1 LSSERHAGHFSV
13 DDSARRI
20 RHYRYAEERML
31 RTLGGWIALT
41 PELPAKLLFGRHVWD
56 CAQHADLWGK
66 RLPELRAPAQQ
77 SEPANDRVVK
87 FADLLESAEGP
98 RDTVERVAG
107 VYRVLKPHLVTVYAR
122 HLAHA
127 NPVYEPPTRRILE
140 RCVDE
145 ERRHAAAGAIV
156 LARLARDDASRERAK
171 GWEQRLL
178 VLLGE
183 AGGITGDVASPLI
196 DAAVL
201 AESPPAVKQDLVD
214 VPPDFDPAVLE
225 PDLAAAVDVYRDAL
239 ASADAAGAVA
249 RVTEPSARA
258 AVTAEH
264 DRLGDHVTAARVVA
278 LASIGHHRLVKVK
291 LEGSRVVG
299 HMQLRWTPS
308 AAGWRLTAAD
318 LVRVEPVDV
327 GPVL

>member
-1 LSSERHAGHFSV
+1 LSSARLAGHFSV

-20 RHYRYAEERML
+20 RNYRYAEERML
-31 RTLGGWIALT
+31 RALGGWIALT

-56 CAQHADLWGK
+56 CAQHADLWGR

-77 SEPANDRVVK
+77 SEPASDRVVK

-98 RDTVERVAG
+98 RETVERVSG

-122 HLAHA
+122 HLANA

-140 RCVDE
+140 RCLEE

-156 LARLARDDASRERAK
+156 LARLTRDETARQRQTV
-171 GWEQRLL
+171 WEQRLL
-178 VLLGE
+178 ALLAE
-183 AGGITGDVASPLI
+183 AGGITGDVESPLI

-201 AESPPAVKQDLVD
+201 AESPHAVKQDLVE

-225 PDLAAAVDVYRDAL
+225 RDLIAAVDAYRRAL
-239 ASADAAGAVA
+239 AVRGTDSLTALM
-249 RVTEPSARA
+249 EPSARA

-264 DRLGDHVTAARVVA
+264 DRLGDQVIGSRVVA
-278 LASIGHHRLVKVK
+278 LAAIGQQRIVKVR
-291 LEGSRVVG
+291 LEGARVVG
-299 HMQLRWTPS
+299 YVQLRWTPS
-308 AAGWRLTAAD
+308 PAGWRIAAAD

-327 GPVL
+327 SPAL

>member
-1 LSSERHAGHFSV
+1 LSSERLAGHFSV

-20 RHYRYAEERML
+20 RNYRYAEERML
-31 RTLGGWIALT
+31 RALGGWIALT

-87 FADLLESAEGP
+87 FADLLESVEGP
-98 RDTVERVAG
+98 RETLERVAG

-122 HLAHA
+122 HLGNA
-127 NPVYEPPTRRILE
+127 NPIYEPPTRRILE
-140 RCVDE
+140 RCLEE

-156 LARLARDDASRERAK
+156 LARLTRDAPARERQTV
-171 GWEQRLL
+171 WEQRLL
-178 VLLGE
+178 TLLTE
-183 AGGITGDVASPLI
+183 AGGITGDVESPVI

-201 AESPPAVKQDLVD
+201 AESPHAVKQDLVE

-225 PDLAAAVDVYRDAL
+225 RDLAAAVDVYRRALEAGDA
-239 ASADAAGAVA
+239 DGAMALV
-249 RVTEPSARA
+249 EPAARA
-258 AVTAEH
+258 GVMAEH
-264 DRLGDHVTAARVVA
+264 DRFGDQITDSRVVA
-278 LASIGHHRLVKVK
+278 LAAIGQQRLVKVR
-291 LEGSRVVG
+291 LEGVRVVG
-299 HMQLRWTPS
+299 QVQLRWTPS
-308 AAGWRLTAAD
+308 AAGWRIAAAD

-327 GPVL
+327 SPAI

>member
-1 LSSERHAGHFSV
+1 
-13 DDSARRI
+13 
-20 RHYRYAEERML
+20 ML
-31 RTLGGWIALT
+31 RALGGWIALT

-77 SEPANDRVVK
+77 SEPANDRLVK

-98 RDTVERVAG
+98 RATLERVAG

-122 HLAHA
+122 HLANA

-140 RCVDE
+140 RCIEE

-156 LARLARDDASRERAK
+156 LARLTRDETARERAK
-171 GWEQRLL
+171 VWEQRLL
-178 VLLGE
+178 ALLAE
-183 AGGITGDVASPLI
+183 AGGVTGDVLAPLI

-201 AESPPAVKQDLVD
+201 AESPHAVKQDLVE

-225 PDLAAAVDVYRDAL
+225 PDLAAAVDAYRHAL
-239 ASADAAGAVA
+239 ASGDAGGATALV
-249 RVTEPSARA
+249 EPSALRS
-258 AVTAEH
+258 VMAEH
-264 DRLGDHVTAARVVA
+264 DRLGDQVTASRVVA
-278 LASIGHHRLVKVK
+278 LASIGHHRLVKVR
-291 LEGSRVVG
+291 LEGARVVG
-299 HMQLRWTPS
+299 YVQLRWTPTE
-308 AAGWRLTAAD
+308 AGWRVAAAD

-327 GPVL
+327 GPAL

>member
-1 LSSERHAGHFSV
+1 MSSERLAGHFSV

-20 RHYRYAEERML
+20 RNYRYAEERTL
-31 RTLGGWIALT
+31 RALGGWIALT

-56 CAQHADLWGK
+56 CAQHADLWGR

-77 SEPANDRVVK
+77 SEPANDRLVK

-98 RDTVERVAG
+98 RETIERVAG

-156 LARLARDDASRERAK
+156 LARLTRDDGARERAK
-171 GWEQRLL
+171 MWEQRLL
-178 VLLGE
+178 TLLGE
-183 AGGITGDVASPLI
+183 AGGVTGDVAAPLI

-214 VPPDFDPAVLE
+214 VPADFDPAVLE
-225 PDLAAAVDVYRDAL
+225 RDLAAAVDAYRHAL
-239 ASADAAGAVA
+239 ESSDAAGAAALV
-249 RVTEPSARA
+249 EPSARA
-258 AVTAEH
+258 AVMAEH
-264 DRLGDHVTAARVVA
+264 DRLGDQVTASRVVA
-278 LASIGHHRLVKVK
+278 LAAIGRHRIVK
-291 LEGSRVVG
+291 LRLEGARVIGYV
-299 HMQLRWTPS
+299 QLRWTPS
-308 AAGWRLTAAD
+308 AAGWRVTAAD

-327 GPVL
+327 GPAF

>member
-1 LSSERHAGHFSV
+1 LSSARLAGHFSV

-20 RHYRYAEERML
+20 RNYRYAEERML
-31 RTLGGWIALT
+31 RALGGWIALT

-56 CAQHADLWGK
+56 CAQHADLWGR

-87 FADLLESAEGP
+87 FADLLESVERP
-98 RDTVERVAG
+98 RETLERVAG
-107 VYRVLKPHLVTVYAR
+107 VYRVLKLHLVTVYAR
-122 HLAHA
+122 HLANA

-140 RCVDE
+140 RCLEE

-156 LARLARDDASRERAK
+156 LARLTRDESARERQM

-178 VLLGE
+178 ALLAE
-183 AGGITGDVASPLI
+183 AGGITGDVEAPLI

-201 AESPPAVKQDLVD
+201 AESPHAVKQDLVE

-225 PDLAAAVDVYRDAL
+225 RDLVAAVDAYRTAL
-239 ASADAAGAVA
+239 AASDND
-249 RVTEPSARA
+249 
-258 AVTAEH
+258 AVTALVEPTARAGVTAEQE
-264 DRLGDHVTAARVVA
+264 RLGDQV
-278 LASIGHHRLVKVK
+278 I
-291 LEGSRVVG
+291 GSRVVAVAAIG
-299 HMQLRWTPS
+299 HQRIVKVRLEGARVVGYLQLRWAPS
-308 AAGWRLTAAD
+308 AAGWRIAAAD

-327 GPVL
+327 SPAL

>member
-1 LSSERHAGHFSV
+1 LSSARLAGHFSV

-20 RHYRYAEERML
+20 RNYRYAEERML
-31 RTLGGWIALT
+31 RALGGWIALT

-77 SEPANDRVVK
+77 SEPANERMVK

-98 RDTVERVAG
+98 RETLERLAG

-122 HLAHA
+122 HLAGA

-140 RCVDE
+140 RCLEE

-156 LARLARDDASRERAK
+156 LARLARDDAGRERAK
-171 GWEQRLL
+171 VWEQRLL
-178 VLLGE
+178 ALLAE
-183 AGGITGDVASPLI
+183 AGGVTGDVRAPLI

-201 AESPPAVKQDLVD
+201 AESPHAVKQDLVD

-225 PDLAAAVDVYRDAL
+225 PDLAAAVDAYQRAL
-239 ASADAAGAVA
+239 ETGDGGATTALV
-249 RVTEPSARA
+249 EPSAGA
-258 AVTAEH
+258 GVLAEH
-264 DRLGDHVTAARVVA
+264 DRLGDQVTASRVVA
-278 LASIGHHRLVKVK
+278 LASVGHQRIVKVR
-291 LEGSRVVG
+291 LEGARVIGWV
-299 HMQLRWTPS
+299 QLRWRPS
-308 AAGWRLTAAD
+308 ADGWRIAAAD
-318 LVRVEPVDV
+318 LVRVEPRDV
-327 GPVL
+327 TPAL

>member
-1 LSSERHAGHFSV
+1 LSSERLAGHFSV

-31 RTLGGWIALT
+31 RALGGWIALT

-98 RDTVERVAG
+98 RETVERVAG

-140 RCVDE
+140 RCIEE

-156 LARLARDDASRERAK
+156 LARLTRDDASRERAK
-171 GWEQRLL
+171 VWEQRLL
-178 VLLGE
+178 ALLGE
-183 AGGITGDVASPLI
+183 AGGVTGDVASPLI

-225 PDLAAAVDVYRDAL
+225 RDLAAAVDAYRDAL
-239 ASADAAGAVA
+239 ASADAARALALV
-249 RVTEPSARA
+249 EPSARA

-264 DRLGDHVTAARVVA
+264 DRLGDRVTTSRVVA
-278 LASIGHHRLVKVK
+278 LASIGHHRLVKVR
-291 LEGSRVVG
+291 LEGARVIG

-327 GPVL
+327 GPVV